1 MAAGDVML
9 TDSTRGKI
17 IEALAVSPRSARDL
31 ARNLGI
37 QESAVRGHLDRLEDR
52 GLVSPSF
59 HREGVGRPK
68 KRYVLTSQGQDLF
81 PRRYEFL
88 LDSVMEELLAQEGEG
103 YTSALF
109 AEAARRMARQIAA
122 EIPSEGT
129 REERIVALAA
139 ALNKLGFRAQVQTL
153 PDGEIRIN
161 RTNCVFRH
169 TALTHAYLLCDVFDK
184 NLTEALL
191 GQSGL
196 QLEDSITRGGLTCTH
211 LIQLR

>member
-1 MAAGDVML
+1 MSAGELVLSDG
-9 TDSTRGKI
+9 TRGKI
-17 IEALAVSPRSARDL
+17 IEALAGSPRSARDL

-52 GLVSPSF
+52 GLVIPSF

-122 EIPSEGT
+122 EISPDMP
-129 REERIVALAA
+129 REARIRALAA
-139 ALNKLGFRAQVQTL
+139 ALNKLGFRAEVQTL
-153 PDGEIRIN
+153 PDGEVRIT

-169 TALTHAYLLCDVFDK
+169 TALTHAYLLCEVFDK
-184 NLTEALL
+184 HLTEALL
-191 GQSGL
+191 GQPGL
-196 QLEDSITRGGLTCTH
+196 QLEDSIARGGLTCSH
-211 LIQLR
+211 LIQLK

>member
-1 MAAGDVML
+1 MSAGDLVL
-9 TDSTRGKI
+9 SDNTRGKI
-17 IEALAVSPRSARDL
+17 IEALAASPRSARDL
-31 ARNLGI
+31 AHKLGI

-81 PRRYEFL
+81 PRRYELL
-88 LDSVMEELLAQEGEG
+88 LDSVMEELLAREGEG

-109 AEAARRMARQIAA
+109 AEAARRMARQVAA
-122 EIPSEGT
+122 EVSPKGT
-129 REERIVALAA
+129 REERIRSVAA
-139 ALNKLGFRAQVQTL
+139 ALNKLGFRAQVDTS
-153 PDGEIRIN
+153 PEGAVRIN

-169 TALTHAYLLCDVFDK
+169 TALTHAYLLCEVFDK

>member
-1 MAAGDVML
+1 MGAGDLVL
-9 TDSTRGKI
+9 TDGTRGKI

-81 PRRYEFL
+81 PRQYELL

-122 EIPSEGT
+122 EVSPELPK
-129 REERIVALAA
+129 EDRISALVD
-139 ALNKLGFRAQVQTL
+139 ALNKLGFRAEAQTL
-153 PDGEIRIN
+153 PDGEVRIN

-169 TALTHAYLLCDVFDK
+169 TALTHAYLLCEVFDK
-184 NLTEALL
+184 HLTEALL

>member
-1 MAAGDVML
+1 MSAGEMVL
-9 TDSTRGKI
+9 TDGTRGKI

-31 ARNLGI
+31 AHKLGI

-52 GLVSPSF
+52 GLVTPSF

-122 EIPSEGT
+122 EIPPDLP
-129 REERIVALAA
+129 REDRIRAVAN
-139 ALNKLGFRAQVQTL
+139 ALNKLGFRAEVQTL

-169 TALTHAYLLCDVFDK
+169 TALTHAYLLCEVFDK
-184 NLTEALL
+184 HLTEALL

>member
-1 MAAGDVML
+1 VAVSELVLD
-9 TDSTRGKI
+9 DSTRGKI

-31 ARNLGI
+31 AHKLGI

-68 KRYVLTSQGQDLF
+68 KRYVLTAQGQDLF

-122 EIPSEGT
+122 EIPPTGT
-129 REERIVALAA
+129 REERVRALAD

-153 PDGEIRIN
+153 PDGEVRIN

-169 TALTHAYLLCDVFDK
+169 TALTHAYLLCEVFDK

>member
-1 MAAGDVML
+1 MATEFGLAD
-9 TDSTRGKI
+9 TTRGKI

-81 PRRYEFL
+81 PRRYEYL
-88 LDSVMEELLAQEGEG
+88 LDAVMEELLAEEGEG
-103 YTSALF
+103 FTSALF
-109 AEAARRMARQIAA
+109 AEAARRMARQVAS
-122 EIPSEGT
+122 EVPSKGS
-129 REERIVALAA
+129 REERIRAVTA
-139 ALNKLGFRAQVQTL
+139 ALNKLGFRAQVETL
-153 PDGEIRIN
+153 PDGEVRIN

-169 TALTHAYLLCDVFDK
+169 TALTHAYLLCEVFDK
-184 NLTEALL
+184 HLTEALL

-196 QLEDSITRGGLTCTH
+196 QLEDSITRGGRTCTH

>member
-1 MAAGDVML
+1 MGAGELVLSDG
-9 TDSTRGKI
+9 TRGKI

-68 KRYVLTSQGQDLF
+68 KRYMLTAQGQDLF

-88 LDSVMEELLAQEGEG
+88 LDSVMEELLAREGEG

-122 EIPSEGT
+122 EISPKLS
-129 REERIVALAA
+129 REERIGALVD

-153 PDGEIRIN
+153 PDGEVRIN

-169 TALTHAYLLCDVFDK
+169 TALTHAYLLCEVFDK
-184 NLTEALL
+184 HLTEELL

>member
-1 MAAGDVML
+1 MGVGDLVL
-9 TDSTRGKI
+9 TEGTRGKI
-17 IEALAVSPRSARDL
+17 IEALATSPRSAREL

-52 GLVSPSF
+52 GLVVPSF

-68 KRYVLTSQGQDLF
+68 KRYVLTPQGQDLF
-81 PRRYEFL
+81 PRRYELL
-88 LDSVMEELLAQEGEG
+88 LDSVMEELLAREGEG
-103 YTSALF
+103 YTSVLF

-122 EIPSEGT
+122 EIPSGLSK
-129 REERIVALAA
+129 EERIHALAD
-139 ALNKLGFRAQVQTL
+139 ALNKLGFRAHVETL
-153 PDGEIRIN
+153 PDGEVRIN

-169 TALTHAYLLCDVFDK
+169 TALTHAYLLCEVFDK
-184 NLTEALL
+184 HLTEELL

-196 QLEDSITRGGLTCTH
+196 QLADSITRGGLTCTH

>member
-1 MAAGDVML
+1 MATGDLML
-9 TDSTRGKI
+9 TDNTRGKI

-122 EIPSEGT
+122 EIPPEGT
-129 REERIVALAA
+129 REERIVALAD

-153 PDGEIRIN
+153 PDGEVRIN

-169 TALTHAYLLCDVFDK
+169 TALTHAYLLCEVFDK

>member
-1 MAAGDVML
+1 MVASELGL
-9 TDSTRGKI
+9 TDNTRGKI

-88 LDSVMEELLAQEGEG
+88 LDAVMEEMLAEEGEG
-103 YTSALF
+103 FTSALF
-109 AEAARRMARQIAA
+109 AEAAKRMARQIASD
-122 EIPSEGT
+122 ISPKGT
-129 REERIVALAA
+129 RAERIRSVAE
-139 ALNKLGFRAQVQTL
+139 ALNKLGFRAQIQTL
-153 PDGEIRIN
+153 PDGEVRIN

-169 TALTHAYLLCDVFDK
+169 TALTHAYLLCEVFDK
-184 NLTEALL
+184 HLTEALL
-191 GQSGL
+191 GQTGL

>member
-1 MAAGDVML
+1 MSAGDLVL
-9 TDSTRGKI
+9 TDGTRGKI
-17 IEALAVSPRSARDL
+17 IEALATSPRSARDL
-31 ARNLGI
+31 AHNLGI
-37 QESAVRGHLDRLEDR
+37 QESAVRGHLDRLENR
-52 GLVSPSF
+52 GLVAPSF

-68 KRYVLTSQGQDLF
+68 KRYVLTAQGQDLF

-88 LDSVMEELLAQEGEG
+88 LDSIMSELLSQEGEG

-122 EIPSEGT
+122 EIPSHLS
-129 REERIVALAA
+129 REARVRALAD
-139 ALNKLGFRAQVQTL
+139 ALNKLGFRAQVESL
-153 PDGEIRIN
+153 PDGEVRIV

-169 TALTHAYLLCDVFDK
+169 NALTHAYLLCEVFDK
-184 NLTEALL
+184 HLTEELL

-196 QLEDSITRGGLTCTH
+196 QLQDSITRGGLTCTH

>member
-1 MAAGDVML
+1 MAASDVVL
-9 TDSTRGKI
+9 SDSTRGKI

-31 ARNLGI
+31 AKNLGI
-37 QESAVRGHLDRLEDR
+37 QESAVRGHLDRLEGR

-68 KRYVLTSQGQDLF
+68 KRYMLTSQGQDLF

-88 LDSVMEELLAQEGEG
+88 LDSVMEELLAREGEG

-122 EIPSEGT
+122 EISPKGT
-129 REERIVALAA
+129 REERIRAVAN
-139 ALNKLGFRAQVQTL
+139 ALNKLGFRARVQTL
-153 PDGEIRIN
+153 PDGEVRIN

-169 TALTHAYLLCDVFDK
+169 TALTHAYLLCEVFDK
-184 NLTEALL
+184 HLTEALL

-196 QLEDSITRGGLTCTH
+196 QLEDSITRGAMTCTH

>member
-1 MAAGDVML
+1 MVGAELGL
-9 TDSTRGKI
+9 TDNTRGKI

-68 KRYVLTSQGQDLF
+68 KRYALTSQGQDLF

-88 LDSVMEELLAQEGEG
+88 LDAVMEELLAEEGEG

-109 AEAARRMARQIAA
+109 AEAARRMARQVAA
-122 EIPSEGT
+122 EVSPKGS
-129 REERIVALAA
+129 RDERVRAVAS

-153 PDGEIRIN
+153 PDGEVRIN

-169 TALTHAYLLCDVFDK
+169 TALTHAYLLCEVFDK
-184 NLTEALL
+184 HLTEALL

-196 QLEDSITRGGLTCTH
+196 QLEDSITRGGQTCTH